1 MVIKSKAKDRHEPR
15 PHVEPLFLYW
25 WQIVRGIM
33 QRVRSQDPILADR
46 IVRELLIKGIIHYSP
61 RHNLSVSQ
69 DLLTKIKKYQS
80 GTLPLLRKKRNKLSR
95 DQNSL
100 RFTRERYNAVL
111 RKIFTLPRNQ
121 WVQRLENALTE
132 EFWILL
138 PPHDLMFKIPGS
150 LTDSQISPL
159 STAIRNINSARIYE
173 NHRAKKI
180 VGCFKEETTAW
191 PQGRGGLTV
200 GALATRL
207 TAIAYNLKSEDS
219 VGPLLSRQK
228 D

>member
-1 MVIKSKAKDRHEPR
+1 
-15 PHVEPLFLYW
+15 
-25 WQIVRGIM
+25 
-33 QRVRSQDPILADR
+33 
-46 IVRELLIKGIIHYSP
+46 
-61 RHNLSVSQ
+61 
-69 DLLTKIKKYQS
+69 
-80 GTLPLLRKKRNKLSR
+80 
-95 DQNSL
+95 
-100 RFTRERYNAVL
+100 
-111 RKIFTLPRNQ
+111 
-121 WVQRLENALTE
+121 
-132 EFWILL
+132 
-138 PPHDLMFKIPGS
+138 MFKIPGS